1 MSNDWRELLD
11 RVLDGEDLAP
21 HEAAVLREALSDAQL
36 RDRAAEQVRS
46 RGDLFAELSAPA
58 VDDVP
63 LSRDRLLA
71 KVILREKSLAV
82 RQSQRHTGWRAAGR
96 WIIRFPAAAAAV
108 AAVFVA
114 ALGLGLVAL
123 WNQYPQPL
131 AEGDLLVVPA
141 GPDEKSGEGLQRG
154 ALVIAGQG
162 GAELRLGGYC
172 HLVLQPDTE
181 LVLAGQPRAE
191 EVEVRA
197 GSVTARIVPERGA
210 FTCRTPLGPL
220 RVLGTEFVTTVEYP
234 HLFQGEEPMKRLT
247 VVTVAVLSGVV
258 GFDLA
263 GQSGTL
269 TAGASRTFAG
279 EEKQVDKLPEAMLGF
294 HGMFAGTLVSKE
306 EDQGTFVLRVTKILH
321 IWKENKA
328 KDAQSAV
335 GKSLKIELDPKSR
348 HFEQFNK
355 VLKTLQ
361 AGDMVEVEAFPNEA
375 GRLIVVEAL
384 QKQIKRPAEK
394 PARPAA
400 EKPAA
405 AGDTKLSDPPEEKD
419 LPKEEKVVAR
429 GRVIGTVVGKGAGW
443 IEVKSQSG
451 KTARYRPRW
460 VGGNPS
466 EDGGFDKGTLAV
478 MSRLREGDRVLVLW
492 YADDHVRIHEIE
504 PVR

>member
-1 MSNDWRELLD
+1 MTNDWRELLD
-11 RVLDGEDLAP
+11 RVLDGEDLASD
-21 HEAAVLREALSDAQL
+21 EAAVLREALSDAQL

-71 KVILREKSLAV
+71 QVILREKSLAV
-82 RQSQRHTGWRAAGR
+82 HQSQRDTGWRTAGR
-96 WIIRFPAAAAAV
+96 RVVRSPAAVAAI

-114 ALGLGLVAL
+114 VLGLGLIVL
-123 WNQYPQPL
+123 WNRYPQPL
-131 AEGDLLVVPA
+131 AAGDFRVVPA
-141 GPDEKSGEGLQRG
+141 GRDETSGHGLQRG

-181 LVLAGQPRAE
+181 LILAGQPRAE

-197 GSVTARIVPERGA
+197 GRVTARIVPERGA

-220 RVLGTEFVTTVEYP
+220 RVLGTEFVTTVEHP
-234 HLFQGEEPMKRLT
+234 HFSQGEGPMKRLT

-269 TAGASRTFAG
+269 TAGASRTFAA
-279 EEKQVDKLPEAMLGF
+279 EERPVDKLPEAMLGF
-294 HGMFAGTLVSKE
+294 RGMFAGKLVSKDE
-306 EDQGTFVLRVTKILH
+306 REGTFVLHVTEILRV
-321 IWKENKA
+321 WRENKA
-328 KDAQSAV
+328 QDPRSAV
-335 GKSLKIELDPKSR
+335 GKSLQIELNPKSR
-348 HFEQFNK
+348 LAEEFKRVF
-355 VLKTLQ
+355 KTLQ
-361 AGDMVEVEAFPNEA
+361 PGDLIEVEAFPNEA

-384 QKQIKRPAEK
+384 KKRAARSAEK
-394 PARPAA
+394 PTRAA

-405 AGDTKLSDPPEEKD
+405 AGDAGLSDPPEEKE

-429 GRVIGTVVGKGAGW
+429 GKVIGTVAGKGAGW

-460 VGGNPS
+460 IGGNPS
-466 EDGGFDKGTLAV
+466 EGGGFDKQTLAA
-478 MSRLREGDRVLVLW
+478 MARLREGDRVSVTW
-492 YADDHVRIHEIE
+492 YADDHIRIQEIE
-504 PVR
+504 PAR